1 MEIDKERLSSFD
13 EELGAWVCEPG
24 LFQVLVGNSSRNI
37 TLEAEFRGKGFNP
50 YGYGEKTYYAVL
62 AKDPRAVDVIIG
74 MLPDGV
80 LTRNDIARQTEYIDA
95 VFTMRDAFKLHIRPK
110 LAHLDDEEAE
120 ALLQSICKELGKI
133 DITDFHQK
141 YTESEIF

>member
-13 EELGAWVCEPG
+13 EALHSWVCEPG
-24 LFQVLVGNSSRNI
+24 LYQVLIGNSSRNI
-37 TLEAEFRGKGFNP
+37 TLTADFRAKGFNP

-74 MLPDGV
+74 MLPEGV
-80 LTRNDIARQTEYIDA
+80 LTRDDIARQTEYIDA
-95 VFTMRDAFKLHIRPK
+95 VFTMRDAFKMHVRPK
-110 LAHLDDEEAE
+110 LDMDDDAAE
-120 ALLQSICKELGKI
+120 TLLQSICRELGKI

-141 YTESEIF
+141 YAESEIF